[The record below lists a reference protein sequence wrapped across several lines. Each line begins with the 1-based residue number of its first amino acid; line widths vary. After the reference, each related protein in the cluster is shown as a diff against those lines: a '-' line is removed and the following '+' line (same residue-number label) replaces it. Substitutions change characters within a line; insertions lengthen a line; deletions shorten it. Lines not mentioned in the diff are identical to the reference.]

1 MNLTQ
6 LPVRIA
12 EIDAMKRI
20 FHLDFGHGLSVL
32 IFIHTFGCNR
42 KGWKAQV
49 AIFSSRNRC
58 IAVDLGGLS

>member
-12 EIDAMKRI
+12 EMKRI

-42 KGWKAQV
+42 TGWEAQV
-49 AIFSSRNRC
+49 AKFSSRN
-58 IAVDLGGLS
+58 